1 MTLAVSIPGFG
12 DFVFACALFDFN
24 GTLACDGVIIDS
36 TLQRLN
42 RLSFDLDLY
51 IMSADTHGTLSQVTA
66 DLPATIRRVSQVPG
80 GPEKKAFLDHLG
92 CHQTIVFGNGRNDA
106 AMLEAAAL
114 GITIL
119 GCEGAAA
126 EALLAADLV
135 FVSIDDALDSLIS
148 PQRLVASLRG

>member
-36 TLQRLN
+36 TLHRLG
-42 RLSFDLDLY
+42 FDLDLY

-66 DLPATIRRVSQVPG
+66 DLPVTIRRVSQVPG